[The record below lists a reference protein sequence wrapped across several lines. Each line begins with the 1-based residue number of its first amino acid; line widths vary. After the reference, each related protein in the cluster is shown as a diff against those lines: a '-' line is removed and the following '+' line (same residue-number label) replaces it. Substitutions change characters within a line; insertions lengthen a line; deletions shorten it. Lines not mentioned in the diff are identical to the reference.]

1 MKKITF
7 LMSFLLMAICSVNAQ
22 DVILVD
28 PCLGNTE
35 TTSSGPRSI
44 SVSPSAFQDGSSL
57 TINFPMPTFSQVIVR
72 DAETDAVVYSA
83 SYDATRQVVVNLS
96 SLPEGNY
103 ELHVYAFGKW
113 WWGEFEIEE
122 DY

>member
-1 MKKITF
+1 MKKITVF
-7 LMSFLLMAICSVNAQ
+7 MSFLLMAICSMNAQ

-72 DAETDAVVYSA
+72 DAETGAVVYSA

-96 SLPEGNY
+96 SLPEGTY

-122 DY
+122 D

>member
-28 PCLGNTE
+28 QSQGNDSG
-35 TTSSGPRSI
+35 TSGGITRSLA
-44 SVSPSAFQDGSSL
+44 VSPSAFQDGSSL
-57 TINFPMPTFSQVIVR
+57 IIDFPMPTVSQVIIR
-72 DAETDAVVYSA
+72 DAETGAVVYSA

-96 SLPEGNY
+96 SLPEGTY
-103 ELHVYAFGKW
+103 ELHVYACGKW
-113 WWGEFEIEE
+113 WCGEFELEE
-122 DY
+122 D